1 MADGA
6 DQDASLGV
14 AGHDGRAA
22 RAALEQAGT
31 IEKRDAAVLELLIV
45 TCQAA
50 ALEDRS
56 DPAVEEARVLGR
68 CFLRARR
75 RGEKAGGREPHYF
88 FCPTPNWLLA
98 FTTLPL
104 VTIRSRS
111 FSLCT
116 SRPVSSFREA
126 TTFFEATSTIS
137 PVEE

>member
-14 AGHDGRAA
+14 SGHDGGAA
-22 RAALEQAGT
+22 GAALEQAVAVENG
-31 IEKRDAAVLELLIV
+31 KAAIAELPIV
-45 TCQAA
+45 AGDAA
-50 ALEDRS
+50 ALKNRR
-56 DPAVEEARVLGR
+56 DPAIEKARVFGR
-68 CFLRARR
+68 CLLRARR
-75 RGEKAGGREPHYF
+75 GGEEADGREPHYF

-98 FTTLPL
+98 LTTLPL

-116 SRPVSSFREA
+116 SRPASSFREA
-126 TTFFEATSTIS
+126 MTFFEATSTIS